1 MTIGINDLNRRAFL
15 RASGLAA
22 SGALLGACAKGT
34 DSASGGS
41 SGAVTTNGWTDVLH
55 DYLMGPV
62 AAAFTKQSGIKI
74 EPQAGVP
81 FDDYQTRFRTLL
93 AGGAPPD
100 VMRLNDDF
108 LPEISDKKLSKDLAP
123 YLAKST
129 LKEADFLPSFDASKL
144 PSGRRGLVVA
154 SQVRCI
160 YYNKTMFQKAGVPLP
175 PSVWSPDG
183 WTWDDFLR
191 TAKALTKGTEQYG
204 CSIVADPGY
213 EEMWARNN
221 GGPGAFSADGRKF
234 TLADPEGAEA
244 IQWVADLSLKHH
256 VQPAWGDIKPDDADR
271 RLFQAGRLGMMLRV
285 SGNIGFFTKNPLDFE
300 WDIAPVPAKVHQYQ
314 QGSSVLYIVPEA
326 ARHADDAW
334 KFLEFVVGEQG
345 GTLVAQAGLAVPVN
359 RKAAQKIK
367 SPGKYPAS
375 IRLLAEGAEQS
386 KLPNLARGSSAAVS
400 LYRPQM
406 ERVYTGE
413 LTATKALRGIR
424 GQVESKLDA

>member
-1 MTIGINDLNRRAFL
+1 MTIGTHHVNRRAFL
-15 RASGLAA
+15 KASGLAA

-34 DSASGGS
+34 DSASGGGP
-41 SGAVTTNGWTDVLH
+41 GAVTTNGWTDALH

-62 AAAFTKQSGIKI
+62 VKAFTQQSGIKV

-100 VMRLNDDF
+100 IMRLNDDF
-108 LPEISDKKLSKDLAP
+108 LPEISDKGLSQDLAP
-123 YLAKST
+123 YLAKSG
-129 LKEADFLPSFDASKL
+129 LEEAGFLPGFEASKL

-160 YYNKTMFQKAGVPLP
+160 FYNKTMFRKAGVPLP

-191 TAKALTKGTEQYG
+191 TAKALTEGTRQYG
-204 CSIVADPGY
+204 CSIVADSGY

-221 GGPGAFSADGRKF
+221 GGPGAFSEDGRKF
-234 TLADPEGAEA
+234 TLADPQGAEA
-244 IQWVADLSLKHH
+244 IQWVADLTLQHR

-285 SGNIGFFTKNPLDFE
+285 SGNIGFFTENQLDFE

-314 QGSSVLYIVPEA
+314 QGSSVLYIIPEA
-326 ARHADDAW
+326 ARHPEDAW
-334 KFLEFVVGEQG
+334 KYLEFVIGEKG
-345 GTLVAQAGLAVPVN
+345 GTLVAEAGLAVPVN
-359 RKAAQKIK
+359 RKAAQRIK
-367 SPGKYPAS
+367 SPGKYPVS
-375 IRLLAEGAEQS
+375 VRLLAQGAEQS
-386 KLPNLARGSSAAVS
+386 RLPSLTRASSAAMS

-413 LTATKALRGIR
+413 LTAAKALGGIR
-424 GQVESKLDA
+424 GQVESKLNA